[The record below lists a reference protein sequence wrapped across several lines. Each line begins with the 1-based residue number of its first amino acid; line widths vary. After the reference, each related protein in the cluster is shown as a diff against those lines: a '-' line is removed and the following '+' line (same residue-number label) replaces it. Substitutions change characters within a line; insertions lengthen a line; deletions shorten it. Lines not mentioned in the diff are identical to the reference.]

1 MAFGK
6 EPSDWRLQHTLL
18 AGLPRGSTL
27 RALARVSADRK
38 LRLRCERSMPFE
50 LVSDFLGPFMRL
62 WDAEIAVSVSDY
74 DPSLAGALRRGRGE
88 EDVLLLWIDWRL
100 HRAMAP
106 EHAARWVIDLVAAGR
121 GASGNGVP
129 VLINDW
135 PQGGGTAGVPDSWV
149 AALGVA
155 LEETTRNLADC
166 HLVRLERLR
175 TEECPA
181 FFDPRNDEVA
191 HYPFSQAATV
201 HIARHL
207 GAQMLPALV
216 MPRLKVVAVDLDHT
230 LYEGVLGEDGP
241 GGVRVGPGHQA
252 LQRRLLLLKEAGF
265 ILALCSRNERVDVE
279 RLFAQRKDFAL
290 SLADFAAVRVDWGSK
305 PDNLLSIA
313 AQFNLHPSAIL
324 FVDDNPGEL
333 ARVAEGAPEVELV
346 LADPSGEG
354 TAAILS
360 RHPGLFRLRADTSSA
375 LRTQDLQA
383 NQQRERLRAA
393 AADPAEYLARL
404 GMVLDLFENHAE
416 HASRIHELSNKTNQ
430 FNLCLARLTEQEVA
444 TLLGPGN
451 LTVSVALRDALAD
464 SGVVAVLAF
473 EVSGRSARLVEFLM
487 SCRALG
493 RDVEAVAF
501 SWALGRLSDL
511 GCERLEIQAR
521 EGPRNQPALEFLH
534 RFVPNGERE
543 VPLAGLREV
552 AGRAVQRHPA
562 EIRVH
567 Q

>member
-1 MAFGK
+1 MSFGK
-6 EPSDWRLQHTLL
+6 TPADWRLQHTLL
-18 AGLPRGSTL
+18 AGLPRGSVL
-27 RALARVSADRK
+27 RALAPVSASRR

-50 LVSDFLGPFMRL
+50 LVSDFVAPFMRL
-62 WDAEIAVSVSDY
+62 WDAELEVSVSDY
-74 DPSLAGALRRGRGE
+74 DPSLAGTLARGRGE

-106 EHAARWVIDLVAAGR
+106 EHAARWVIDLVAASR
-121 GASGNGVP
+121 GASAAGVP

-135 PQGGGTAGVPDSWV
+135 PQGAGTADVSDSWV
-149 AALGVA
+149 AALGGA
-155 LEETTRNLADC
+155 LEQGTTGLADC

-175 TEECPA
+175 KNCPS
-181 FFDPRNDEVA
+181 FFDPRNDEIA
-191 HYPFSQAATV
+191 HYPFSQSATI

-216 MPRLKVVAVDLDHT
+216 TPRLKVIAVDLDHT
-230 LYEGVLGEDGP
+230 LYEGVLGEEGP

-252 LQRRLLLLKEAGF
+252 LQRQLLLLKEAGF

-279 RLFAQRKDFAL
+279 KLFAQRMELAL
-290 SLADFAAVRVDWGSK
+290 TLSDFAAVRVDWSSK
-305 PDNLLSIA
+305 ADNLRSIA
-313 AQFNLHPSAIL
+313 AQLNLHPSAIL
-324 FVDDNPGEL
+324 FVDDNPAEL

-346 LADPSGEG
+346 LADPAGEA
-354 TAAILS
+354 TAAILA

-375 LRTQDLQA
+375 LRTQDLRA

-393 AADPAEYLARL
+393 AAEPGEYLARL
-404 GMVLDLFENHAE
+404 GMVVDLFENHAA

-444 TLLGPGN
+444 RLLGPGN
-451 LTVSVALRDALAD
+451 LMLSVAVRDALAD

-473 EVSGRSARLVEFLM
+473 EIAGGRARLVEFLM

-501 SWALGRLSDL
+501 GWALGRLSEL
-511 GCERLEIQAR
+511 GCERLEILAR

-534 RFVPNGERE
+534 RFLPNGERD
-543 VPLAGLREV
+543 VPLAPLRE
-552 AGRAVQRHPA
+552 ATGRAIGRHPA

-567 Q
+567 R

>member
-6 EPSDWRLQHTLL
+6 GPSDWCLQHTLL
-18 AGLPRGSTL
+18 AGLPRGSAL
-27 RALARVSADRK
+27 RALAKVSANRK

-50 LVSDFLGPFMRL
+50 LVSDFVGPFMRL
-62 WDAEIAVSVSDY
+62 WDAEVAVSVSDY
-74 DPSLAGALRRGRGE
+74 DPSLAGALGRGRGE

-121 GASGNGVP
+121 GAGGHGVP

-135 PQGGGTAGVPDSWV
+135 PQGGTAGVPDSWV
-149 AALGVA
+149 AALDAA
-155 LEETTRNLADC
+155 LEERSRSLADC
-166 HLVRLERLR
+166 HLVRLEHLR
-175 TEECPA
+175 KEECPA

-216 MPRLKVVAVDLDHT
+216 TPRLKVVAVDLDHT

-241 GGVRVGPGHQA
+241 GGVRAGPGHQA
-252 LQRRLLLLKEAGF
+252 LQRQLLLLKEAGV
-265 ILALCSRNERVDVE
+265 ILALCSRNERADVE
-279 RLFAQRKDFAL
+279 RLFAQRKEFVL
-290 SLADFAAVRVDWGSK
+290 SLDDFAAVRVDWGSK

-313 AQFNLHPSAIL
+313 AQLNLHPSAIL
-324 FVDDNPGEL
+324 FVDDNPAEL

-383 NQQRERLRAA
+383 NQQREQLRAA

-404 GMVLDLFENHAE
+404 GMVVDLFENYAG

-430 FNLCLARLTEQEVA
+430 FNLCLARLTEQDVA
-444 TLLGPGN
+444 RLLGPRN
-451 LTVSVALRDALAD
+451 FTLSVALRDELAD

-473 EVSGRSARLVEFLM
+473 EMSAGRARLVEFLM

-501 SWALGRLSDL
+501 SWALGRLSQL
-511 GCERLEIQAR
+511 GCEHLEIQAR

-543 VPLAGLREV
+543 VPLARLREA